1 MEIIDYIKGKILLV
15 QGAGRSNLGLVKTAK
30 QLGVKTV
37 ITGMG
42 GDYPCTPLADVNCY
56 ADISNPEAVLKVAKE
71 QKIDGAIICCSD
83 TGLRA
88 VGRCNDVLHLT
99 GITEEAA
106 IVSSNKFLMKEKLQ
120 ANGVRT
126 AAFFKVTS
134 EEDLQHA
141 VQKIGF
147 PVIIKATDLQGSRG
161 IAIVR
166 DEGALLSSFHEVM
179 SLTRQS
185 YCIVEEF
192 LEGKE
197 YGAQSFVYDG
207 EVLFVLPHGDETIMC
222 KTAVPVGH
230 YMPYKMDSAL
240 YDDTC
245 KQVRTAINALG
256 LNNCAVNV
264 DLIEKDGKAYIIELT
279 GRVGANCLPE
289 LVGNYFGINY
299 YEMILRTALGD
310 SPLSVFEKRKTP
322 SATLARMIQFPQS
335 GRIKDLV
342 IPSNIDAEIHMFV
355 SIGDS
360 INKFTNSNDAIG
372 EIIVSGNTMDICEN
386 KMQNALEMIKISV
399 DNHFVHDTATTDNV
413 SWGDN
418 SKVFK
423 QVVVKNTELGDNSI
437 IGDYGRVENCIF
449 GKHVDIQRYS
459 MIYHSQI
466 GDYTYTGRNF
476 ICWHAN
482 IGKFCSISW
491 NVSIGGAN
499 HDYNRIAQHAFLYA
513 RQFGLLDGEPLYDR
527 FLSKCNIGN
536 DVWIGCN
543 AVICRNVTIGDG
555 AVIAAGAIVTKDV
568 EPYTI
573 VAGVPA
579 KVIKRRC
586 SKSLADKL
594 INLKWWNLPSKVIKD
609 NLCLFGEIIDEES
622 IDKIAE
628 LVKAQ

>member
-1 MEIIDYIKGKILLV
+1 MKSIDLIEGKTLLV
-15 QGAGRSNLGLVKTAK
+15 QGAGRSNLGIVNTAK
-30 QLGVKTV
+30 QFGVKTV

-42 GDYPCTPLADVNCY
+42 GDYPCTSLADINCF
-56 ADISNPEAVLKVAKE
+56 ADISDPEAVLKVAQE
-71 QKIDGAIICCSD
+71 QKVDGAIICCSD

-120 ANGVRT
+120 SNGIRT
-126 AAFFKVTS
+126 AAFFKVS
-134 EEDLQHA
+134 IEEDLRQA
-141 VQKIGF
+141 VKKIGF

-166 DEGALLSSFHEVM
+166 DEETLLSSYNEVM

-197 YGAQSFVYDG
+197 YGAQSFVYKD

-230 YMPYKMDSAL
+230 YMPYEMDAAL
-240 YDDTC
+240 YDDTS
-245 KQVRTAINALG
+245 KQVKGAIKALG

-289 LVGNYFGINY
+289 MVSNYFGINY

-310 SPLSVFEKRKTP
+310 NPLPVFEKRQAP
-322 SATLARMIQFPQS
+322 SATMARMIQFPQS
-335 GRIKDLV
+335 GRIKELV
-342 IPSNIDAEIHMFV
+342 IPPDIDAEVHMFV

-360 INKFTNSNDAIG
+360 VRKFTNSNDAIG
-372 EIIVSGNTMDICEN
+372 EMIVSGNTLEICED
-386 KMQNALEMIKISV
+386 KMQIALDKIKISV
-399 DNHFVHDTATTDNV
+399 DNHFAHETAVTENV
-413 SWGDN
+413 LWGDN
-418 SKVFK
+418 SKAFK

-437 IGDYGRVENCIF
+437 IGDYGRVENCVF

-476 ICWHAN
+476 TCWHAN

-513 RQFGLLDGEPLYDR
+513 KQFGLLDGEPLYDR
-527 FLSKCNIGN
+527 FTSKCTIGN

-543 AVICRNVTIGDG
+543 AVICRDVTIGDG

-609 NLCLFGEIIDEES
+609 NLGLFGEIIDEES
-622 IDKIAE
+622 
-628 LVKAQ
+628 VKAIEDLCG

>member
-1 MEIIDYIKGKILLV
+1 MESIDLIKGKTLLV
-15 QGAGRSNLGLVKTAK
+15 QGAGRSNLGIVNTAK
-30 QLGVKTV
+30 QFGVKTV

-42 GDYPCTPLADVNCY
+42 GDYPCTPLADINCF
-56 ADISNPEAVLKVAKE
+56 ADISDPEAVLKVAQE
-71 QKIDGAIICCSD
+71 QKVDGAIICCSD

-106 IVSSNKFLMKEKLQ
+106 IVSSNKFLMKERLL
-120 ANGVRT
+120 ANDVRT
-126 AAFFKVTS
+126 AVFFRVST
-134 EEDLQHA
+134 EEDLRQA
-141 VQKIGF
+141 VDKIGF

-161 IAIVR
+161 ISIVR
-166 DEGALLSSFHEVM
+166 SDENLLSSFCEVM
-179 SLTRQS
+179 SLTKQS

-192 LEGKE
+192 IEGKE
-197 YGAQSFVYDG
+197 YGAQAFVYNN

-230 YMPYKMDSAL
+230 YMPYEMDAAL
-240 YDDTC
+240 YEDTC
-245 KQVRTAINALG
+245 KQVKNAIKALE

-289 LVGNYFGINY
+289 MVGNFFGINY
-299 YEMILRTALGD
+299 YEMILRAALGV
-310 SPLSVFEKRKTP
+310 SPLSVFEKRKAP
-322 SATLARMIQFPQS
+322 RATLARMIQFPRS
-335 GRIKDLV
+335 GKIRELV
-342 IPSNIDAEIHMFV
+342 IPPDIDAEIHMFV
-355 SIGDS
+355 SLGD
-360 INKFTNSNDAIG
+360 IIRKFTNSNDAIG
-372 EIIVSGNTMDICEN
+372 EIIVSGNTLEICEE
-386 KMQNALEMIKISV
+386 KMQKAMETIKISV
-399 DNHFVHDTATTDNV
+399 DNHFAHETATTENV

-437 IGDYGRVENCIF
+437 IGDYGRVENCFF
-449 GKHVDIQRYS
+449 GNHVDIQRYS

-476 ICWHAN
+476 TCWYAN

-499 HDYNRIAQHAFLYA
+499 HDYSKISQHAFLYA

-527 FLSKCNIGN
+527 FSSKCTIGN

-543 AVICRNVTIGDG
+543 AVICRDVTIGDG

-586 SKSLADKL
+586 SQDLAKRL
-594 INLKWWNLPSKVIKD
+594 IATKWWNLDPCVIKE
-609 NLCLFGEIIDEES
+609 NLSVFNSIISEES
-622 IDKIAE
+622 
-628 LVKAQ
+628 VKAIEDLCG